1 MIIVVVIVV
10 ITVLVI
16 MGTKV
21 FPPCFF
27 LRFHIFMGSLDVILL
42 QVSCCGCPPPAA
54 ISALTGE
61 GRVRQ
66 GLVVS
71 SEPSLAPGALWIEEK
86 EEKKEKK
93 GAAAHGHQVQ
103 PADRP

>member
-1 MIIVVVIVV
+1 MGGLKSYMRVSLSMWCPLQPACARE
-10 ITVLVI
+10 VL
-16 MGTKV
+16 
-21 FPPCFF
+21 
-27 LRFHIFMGSLDVILL
+27 LESNSLPSRQPNCVILL

-54 ISALTGE
+54 IPALTGE

-71 SEPSLAPGALWIEEK
+71 SEPSLAPDAPWIEEK

-93 GAAAHGHQVQ
+93 GAAAQGH
-103 PADRP
+103 

>member
-1 MIIVVVIVV
+1 M
-10 ITVLVI
+10 LN
-16 MGTKV
+16 
-21 FPPCFF
+21 PN
-27 LRFHIFMGSLDVILL
+27 LRFSYVILL